1 MVTKQLSWCPLSGCW
16 LSLWWKH
23 DCMLNEIQCCP
34 FGQVFFWLLW
44 CVRRD
49 LISPLPCSEGNLAFG
64 FSSPTL
70 SYSAVL
76 LCPRWVTLL
85 MSESTVRVWINLVS
99 SCVPIQPSNLG
110 VSHAQTTSQNIN
122 WMCPVWKRVFVFGTH
137 LAGVLHW
144 NEIPYSGTLNLDIV
158 SRNLFAKRQSVVW
171 VHNELSNFSVGT
183 TIWTATHNRVNRLKA
198 VWL

>member
-1 MVTKQLSWCPLSGCW
+1 M
-16 LSLWWKH
+16 LSLWTSFFF
-23 DCMLNEIQCCP
+23 
-34 FGQVFFWLLW
+34 FGSYDVWDVTWF
-44 CVRRD
+44 
-49 LISPLPCSEGNLAFG
+49 LPNLAFG

-85 MSESTVRVWINLVS
+85 MSEWTVWVWINLVS

-122 WMCPVWKRVFVFGTH
+122 WMCSVSKRVFVFGTH
-137 LAGVLHW
+137 LAGWLRW

-158 SRNLFAKRQSVVW
+158 SRNFFVKR
-171 VHNELSNFSVGT
+171 
-183 TIWTATHNRVNRLKA
+183 KA
-198 VWL
+198 FFFLQKDKLWFGLIMNIPTSL

>member
-1 MVTKQLSWCPLSGCW
+1 MVTKQLSWCSLSVVDFPFDGNMTECLMKSSAVPLN
-16 LSLWWKH
+16 K
-23 DCMLNEIQCCP
+23 
-34 FGQVFFWLLW
+34 FFFWLVW

-49 LISPLPCSEGNLAFG
+49 LISPLPCCEGNLAFG

-76 LCPRWVTLL
+76 LCPRWVTLR

-110 VSHAQTTSQNIN
+110 VSHAQTTSQNNN
-122 WMCPVWKRVFVFGTH
+122 WMCSVSKRVFVFGTH
-137 LAGVLHW
+137 LAGGLRW

-158 SRNLFAKRQSVVW
+158 SRNLLAKRKAFFCKKT
-171 VHNELSNFSVGT
+171 NFGLGS
-183 TIWTATHNRVNRLKA
+183 
-198 VWL
+198 

>member
-1 MVTKQLSWCPLSGCW
+1 MKSSAVPLNKFFFFGSYDVWDVTWFLP
-16 LSLWWKH
+16 
-23 DCMLNEIQCCP
+23 
-34 FGQVFFWLLW
+34 
-44 CVRRD
+44 
-49 LISPLPCSEGNLAFG
+49 PLPCSEGNLAFG

-85 MSESTVRVWINLVS
+85 MSESTVWVWINLVS

-110 VSHAQTTSQNIN
+110 VSHAQTTSQ
-122 WMCPVWKRVFVFGTH
+122 VKVSKRVFVFGTH
-137 LAGVLHW
+137 PAGGLRW

-158 SRNLFAKRQSVVW
+158 SRNFFAKRKAFFFEKRQTLVW
-171 VHNELSNFSVGT
+171 AHNEHSNFSVGT

-198 VWL
+198 TWL